1 MNDENKLFKQI
12 DEVYVVRHNIW
23 LYKKATIFPI
33 EYNTIKKMGRENEG
47 GRNGKQ
53 WNQNKSVRNQYSYYI
68 IQTKTKKYN
77 KI

>member
-1 MNDENKLFKQI
+1 
-12 DEVYVVRHNIW
+12 
-23 LYKKATIFPI
+23 
-33 EYNTIKKMGRENEG
+33 MGRENEG